1 MPLCSQEPQGDE
13 MCYCGA
19 GRNCKS
25 TVHNIP
31 KNYLKWAVEGTVK
44 RTKKKKPIELFGI
57 LKNIK
62 LDPMGA
68 KNLTKEVEEW

>member
-1 MPLCSQEPQGDE
+1 MELVLQVRRIGNSYGII
-13 MCYCGA
+13 
-19 GRNCKS
+19 
-25 TVHNIP
+25 IP
-31 KNYLKWAVEGTVK
+31 KAVVNRLKIKEGDKIIIEIK
-44 RTKKKKPIELFGI
+44 RKRPIELFGI

>member
-1 MPLCSQEPQGDE
+1 MELVLQVRRIGNSYGII
-13 MCYCGA
+13 
-19 GRNCKS
+19 
-25 TVHNIP
+25 IP
-31 KNYLKWAVEGTVK
+31 KAVVNRLKIKEGDKIIIKIK
-44 RTKKKKPIELFGI
+44 RKRPIELFGI